1 MTCSTCKGAIG
12 RARLCLNTI
21 SIAMRGR
28 AASSGAVR
36 AVWCGCVFYPCSS
49 ARTRANCHHGPRS
62 RSRRR
67 RGLETRAERQC
78 IVGWFRELSEARI
91 PDLDETSLRTL
102 GTLDREGTA
111 DACAEQFE
119 VLCEQEMRA
128 NNHPSVNLETLG
140 ALAPVETKPGPAR
153 DKRPALVGPKGVNS
167 V

>member
-1 MTCSTCKGAIG
+1 MCNGGT
-12 RARLCLNTI
+12 LVLLH
-21 SIAMRGR
+21 
-28 AASSGAVR
+28 
-36 AVWCGCVFYPCSS
+36 S
-49 ARTRANCHHGPRS
+49 ADVEHQVC
-62 RSRRR
+62 
-67 RGLETRAERQC
+67 ETRAERQC

-102 GTLDREGTA
+102 GSLDREGTA